1 MDKKINRR
9 KFITGAALL
18 AVASAGSYFLPKS
31 SLFRAAKNSASALT
45 ADLNALYTRQI
56 ITKNPDT
63 SRLIMWAANS
73 ALKNP
78 AVEYRLN
85 GETKKIA
92 ASDESFSDDGIENT
106 QYSAMLTGLSPATDY
121 EYRLV
126 TDSSASEWQK
136 MRTAPKDS
144 AGYKVLIF
152 PDSQSSDYSDWENLA
167 QNAFKRNDDAAFFVN
182 MGDLVD
188 NGEDHTQWQAWFN
201 ALSGIINTI
210 PLAPVMGNHEC
221 YDQKWEVRLP
231 SAYLNYFHTPDNG
244 SSEFSR
250 YYYSFDYGDVHYIVL
265 NTQEE
270 EIKSFKQG
278 LTDEQIA
285 WLRQDANS
293 SSKKWKI
300 VLMHRDVLRYR
311 IHNRPERTEGIEEI
325 GETFMPLF
333 DELNIDIVF
342 TAHLHTYRNRGH
354 LYNMRPDS
362 RGPLY
367 ILTGVAGNV
376 RYPNLWIDHAYD
388 KATAPQPET
397 DNYITLDVRYDKL
410 TVSCY
415 LPDGTA
421 IDTISV
427 TKN

>member
-9 KFITGAALL
+9 KFIAGAILL
-18 AVASAGSYFLPKS
+18 AIAGAGSYFLPKS
-31 SLFRAAKNSASALT
+31 SFFRAAKNSASAL
-45 ADLNALYTRQI
+45 AAENALYTRQI

-63 SRLIMWAANS
+63 SCLIMWAANN

-85 GETKKIA
+85 GTTKKIA

-106 QYSAMLTGLSPATDY
+106 QYSAMLTELLPATDY

-126 TDSSASEWQK
+126 TADSEGKWQK
-136 MRTAPKDS
+136 MRTAPKGS
-144 AGYKVLIF
+144 ANYKVLIF

-167 QNAFKRNDDAAFFVN
+167 QNAFKRNGDAAFFVN

-201 ALSGIINTI
+201 ALKGIINTI

-221 YDQKWEVRLP
+221 YDQKWEIRLP
-231 SAYLNYFHTPDNG
+231 NAYLNYFHTPDNG
-244 SSEFSR
+244 SSEFNR

-265 NTQEE
+265 NTQED

-278 LTDEQIA
+278 LNAEQIA
-285 WLRQDANS
+285 WLRQDAHN

-354 LYNMRPDS
+354 LYNMRPAD

-397 DNYITLDVRYDKL
+397 DNYITLDVSRDKL
-410 TVSCY
+410 TVNCY
-415 LPDGTA
+415 LPDGTI

-427 TKN
+427 SK

>member
-9 KFITGAALL
+9 KFIIGAALL
-18 AVASAGSYFLPKS
+18 AIAGAGSYFLPKS
-31 SLFRAAKNSASALT
+31 SLFRAAKNSANALT

-63 SRLIMWAANS
+63 SRLIMWAADS

-85 GETKKIA
+85 GKTKKIA
-92 ASDESFSDDGIENT
+92 ASDESFSDDGIENI
-106 QYSAMLTGLSPATDY
+106 QYSAMLTELLPATDY

-126 TDSSASEWQK
+126 TDSSASKWQK

-144 AGYKVLIF
+144 TNYKVLIF

-167 QNAFKRNDDAAFFVN
+167 QNAFKRNGDAAFFVN

-201 ALSGIINTI
+201 AMSGIINSI

-221 YDQKWEVRLP
+221 YDQQWKVRLP
-231 SAYLNYFHTPDNG
+231 NAYLNYFHTPDNG
-244 SSEFSR
+244 NSEFNR

-265 NTQEE
+265 NTQED
-270 EIKSFKQG
+270 EINSFKQG
-278 LTDEQIA
+278 LTTEQIA
-285 WLRQDANS
+285 WLQQDANN

-362 RGPLY
+362 QGPLY

-397 DNYITLDVRYDKL
+397 DNYITLDVERDKL
-410 TVSCY
+410 TVNCY

-427 TKN
+427 SK

>member
-9 KFITGAALL
+9 KFIIGAALL
-18 AVASAGSYFLPKS
+18 AVAGAGSYFLPKS
-31 SLFRAAKNSASALT
+31 SLFRTAKNSANALT

-63 SRLIMWAANS
+63 SRLIMWAADS
-73 ALKNP
+73 ALKKP

-106 QYSAMLTGLSPATDY
+106 QYSALLEGLSPATDY

-126 TDSSASEWQK
+126 TDNSASEWQK

-144 AGYKVLIF
+144 ADYKVLIF

-221 YDQKWEVRLP
+221 YDQQWKVRLP
-231 SAYLNYFHTPDNG
+231 NAYLNYFHTPDND

-250 YYYSFDYGDVHYIVL
+250 YYYSFDYGNVHYIVL
-265 NTQEE
+265 NTQED

-354 LYNMRPDS
+354 LYNMRPDNH
-362 RGPLY
+362 GPLY

-376 RYPNLWIDHAYD
+376 RYPNFWIDHAYD
-388 KATAPQPET
+388 KVIAPQPET